1 MDILKKNFFEL
12 FNIDIAVD
20 INKSELDEK
29 VKALQI
35 KFHPDKFASGS
46 DVEKRL
52 ALQLSSHINDGY
64 KILSDIILRIEYILK
79 INNFVKDE
87 SKTINDASFL
97 QEQIEYNELE
107 ESLKEHYDDDLVRNH
122 LNKIK
127 LLLKNSIEDIK
138 LSFKSK
144 DYETMWQHLSK
155 LRFYIKNI
163 NNLIKMRKS

>member
-46 DVEKRL
+46 DFEKRL

-64 KILSDIILRIEYILK
+64 KILSDIVLRIEYILK

-87 SKTINDASFL
+87 SKTINDVSFL

>member
-64 KILSDIILRIEYILK
+64 KILSDIVLRIEYILK
-79 INNFVKDE
+79 INDFVKDE

-97 QEQIEYNELE
+97 QEQIEYNELI
-107 ESLKEHYDDDLVRNH
+107 ESLNEQYDDDLVSNH

-127 LLLKNSIEDIK
+127 SHLKNSIEDIK

-144 DYETMWQHLSK
+144 NYESMWQNLSK

-163 NNLIKMRKS
+163 NNLIKMRTS

>member
-64 KILSDIILRIEYILK
+64 KILSDIVLRIEYILK

-87 SKTINDASFL
+87 SKTINDVSFL

-107 ESLKEHYDDDLVRNH
+107 ESLKEYYDDDLVSNH

>member
-12 FNIDIAVD
+12 FNIDIAID

-64 KILSDIILRIEYILK
+64 KILSDIVLRIEYILK

-87 SKTINDASFL
+87 SKTINDTSFL
-97 QEQIEYNELE
+97 QEQIEYNELV
-107 ESLKEHYDDDLVRNH
+107 ESLKEHYDDDLAGNH
-122 LNKIK
+122 LNKVK

-144 DYETMWQHLSK
+144 DYETMWKNLSK

-163 NNLIKMRKS
+163 NNLIKMRTS

>member
-64 KILSDIILRIEYILK
+64 KILSDIVLRIEYILK
-79 INNFVKDE
+79 INDFVKDE
-87 SKTINDASFL
+87 SKTINDVSFL

-107 ESLKEHYDDDLVRNH
+107 ESLKEYYDDDLVRNH

-127 LLLKNSIEDIK
+127 LLLKNSNGNGSNNASCWCQNK
-138 LSFKSK
+138 HKS
-144 DYETMWQHLSK
+144 DHHT
-155 LRFYIKNI
+155 
-163 NNLIKMRKS
+163 

>member
-29 VKALQI
+29 LKALQI

-64 KILSDIILRIEYILK
+64 KILSDIVLRIEYILK

-163 NNLIKMRKS
+163 NNLIKMRTS

>member
-1 MDILKKNFFEL
+1 MDILRKNFFEL

-64 KILSDIILRIEYILK
+64 KILSDIVLRIEYILK

-107 ESLKEHYDDDLVRNH
+107 ESLKEYYDDDLVRNH

>member
-64 KILSDIILRIEYILK
+64 KILSDIVLRIEYILK

-87 SKTINDASFL
+87 SKTINDVSFL

>member
-64 KILSDIILRIEYILK
+64 KILSDIVLRIEYILK

-122 LNKIK
+122 LNKVK

>member
-1 MDILKKNFFEL
+1 MDILKQNFFEL

-64 KILSDIILRIEYILK
+64 KILSDIVLRIEYILK

>member
-64 KILSDIILRIEYILK
+64 KILSDIVLRIEYILK

-97 QEQIEYNELE
+97 KEQIEYNELE

>member
-1 MDILKKNFFEL
+1 M
-12 FNIDIAVD
+12 
-20 INKSELDEK
+20 
-29 VKALQI
+29 
-35 KFHPDKFASGS
+35 
-46 DVEKRL
+46 
-52 ALQLSSHINDGY
+52 
-64 KILSDIILRIEYILK
+64 RIEYILK

>member
-64 KILSDIILRIEYILK
+64 KILSDIVLRIEYILK

>member
-35 KFHPDKFASGS
+35 KFHPDKFTSGS

-64 KILSDIILRIEYILK
+64 KILSDIVLRIEYILK